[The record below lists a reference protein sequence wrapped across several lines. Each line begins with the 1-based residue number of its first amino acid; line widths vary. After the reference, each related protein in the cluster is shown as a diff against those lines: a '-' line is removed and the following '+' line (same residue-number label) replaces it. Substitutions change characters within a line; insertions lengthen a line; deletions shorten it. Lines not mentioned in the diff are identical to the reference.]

1 MGNWVGKQR
10 AMSKGA
16 FNRFLLKNS
25 QIIMRFSH
33 PGITAYQQRFF
44 SLSLSLSLSSFP
56 FPFPLNRS
64 ILSRRQQLKLVGGQR
79 CASFPSTNSISS
91 SCCYHFATTATTT
104 TTTTSKATTRN
115 KTNAST
121 RLYNGTCIL
130 DNVPLDRFVDN
141 YFTGIK
147 DGGQTVYIIEE
158 NKNNNSSLD
167 NDQHTSSEGNIS
179 WGFSSTLLWVNDPQY
194 IHPTSGQRVK
204 TLGQYSK
211 NLSIIGAEIIYSSI
225 DDNNNDDD
233 DEGDSLYPSPP
244 QGSLHSRG
252 GIYCNHSDNKSHD
265 KTNYK
270 DSGDRIRRALLKIV
284 WSSKEESIFDVN
296 WLIDHARNNCIGWMS
311 KEDEKEQVGGRNSF
325 LDSIDDHHVQATSSM
340 TKNLIK
346 TTSTTTTSVTKD
358 IAIGAIDST
367 DSASIRIFDYKEIME
382 NENNLFQGMQ
392 GIFENGAILI
402 RNSPARTTENVTTIT
417 REDNNDVSRV
427 EEESI
432 VGNLG
437 KRFSGGKLSHGSLYG
452 DIFHVQTKNGAENI
466 AYTNLAL
473 PPHQDL
479 TYYDSKPFLQLLHCV
494 TKGTINDNGNE
505 NGIAGGDSVL
515 IDAIAAAEELRYI
528 APDLFYILCKTEAT
542 FLKERHDVDMV
553 SLKSHIVTDPTYGQ
567 VIEVNWSPPFEGPLQ
582 IHPNIPAE
590 DYVLAYQAMECMLD
604 HDKCISRKS
613 SNDDDGCLTLL
624 PPSLE
629 NRLRNHAKQYTW
641 EYSLQKGDIL
651 VFNNQR
657 MLHGRRGFI
666 SFGNAQRHLIG
677 CYTDTMDT
685 ISRYRLLLR
694 DRNEENGRGGYG
706 RRNTGNGS
714 RWM

>member
-1 MGNWVGKQR
+1 
-10 AMSKGA
+10 MSKGA
-16 FNRFLLKNS
+16 FNRFLLKSS
-25 QIIMRFSH
+25 QIIIRFSH
-33 PGITAYQQRFF
+33 PGITVYQQQFF
-44 SLSLSLSLSSFP
+44 SSSLSLSSFP
-56 FPFPLNRS
+56 FPLNRS
-64 ILSRRQQLKLVGGQR
+64 ILPLRQQLKLVVGGQR
-79 CASFPSTNSISS
+79 CTSFPSTNSMPSS
-91 SCCYHFATTATTT
+91 SCCYHFTTTATATTTT

-115 KTNAST
+115 KTNVST
-121 RLYNGTCIL
+121 RFSSNGTCIL
-130 DNVPLDRFVDN
+130 DNIPLDRYVDN

-158 NKNNNSSLD
+158 HKNNNSSLD
-167 NDQHTSSEGNIS
+167 NYQHASSEGNIS

-211 NLSIIGAEIIYSSI
+211 NLSIICAEIIYSSI
-225 DDNNNDDD
+225 DDDNNDD

-252 GIYCNHSDNKSHD
+252 EIYCNHSNNNSHD
-265 KTNYK
+265 KTNHI

-284 WSSKEESIFDVN
+284 WSSKEESTFDVN
-296 WLIDHARNNCIGWMS
+296 WLIDLARNNCIGWMS
-311 KEDEKEQVGGRNSF
+311 KEDEKEQIGGQNSF

-340 TKNLIK
+340 TTNLIK
-346 TTSTTTTSVTKD
+346 TTSVTKD
-358 IAIGAIDST
+358 IALGAIDNT

-417 REDNNDVSRV
+417 REGNNDVSRV

-494 TKGTINDNGNE
+494 TIDTINDIDNENENENENE

-515 IDAIAAAEELRYI
+515 IDAIAAAEELRHI
-528 APDLFYILCKTEAT
+528 APDLFYTLCKTEAT

-582 IHPNIPAE
+582 IHPNIPVE

-604 HDKCISRKS
+604 HDKRITRNS

-666 SFGNAQRHLIG
+666 SFGNTKRHLIG

-706 RRNTGNGS
+706 RRNPGNGS